1 MDLRALALA
10 TSAWLD
16 ARRRLMSEVSDPAEA
31 ASTRP
36 PSLSSGRT
44 AVARAT
50 GPTSRARPTAPP
62 MIARLTVL
70 RGVASPGLGGC
81 SVRSDIRGVSFG
93 RGARRNFGGM
103 WESNQGRPSACRPM
117 RLVKGVCHYRNDFA
131 TSDGGSGRLRPPA
144 AALPAHVPDRVTV
157 DREPPCVHRSWEKL
171 RADRAPGRHLT
182 VRQTVCDHRPGPQ

>member
-70 RGVASPGLGGC
+70 GGVASSGLGGC
-81 SVRSDIRGVSFG
+81 SVRSDIRRVSF
-93 RGARRNFGGM
+93 RTRRAPEPRRNVGEQPGAP
-103 WESNQGRPSACRPM
+103 QR
-117 RLVKGVCHYRNDFA
+117 
-131 TSDGGSGRLRPPA
+131 
-144 AALPAHVPDRVTV
+144 VPTYAVG
-157 DREPPCVHRSWEKL
+157 ERSL
-171 RADRAPGRHLT
+171 S
-182 VRQTVCDHRPGPQ
+182 